1 MSIVFP
7 LFISIIFSLN
17 LILAAFA
24 FFLPNAHFLYSF
36 LFFGNIIVA
45 CLGLSLLFYNKKL
58 KEPKTTISLPVKEE
72 SHDYF
77 TDKWIIDYI
86 PSVFCIK
93 DGHGRWI
100 IADKAYLQL
109 LGLVD
114 VDYQGKTNA
123 ELGKLSKSVENG
135 LLLNKMDDE
144 IVWKKGGPVSRI
156 ENFGKSRLNIKS
168 VEITRIPVFDS
179 QMKRYRLLVTG
190 NDLSLNSIKLKTLQI
205 TSSVFKYSPDSTFI
219 MDLDFRIMQV
229 NPAFTQLTG
238 YKQQEI
244 RGKHISALNNMQ
256 NNDVFFSTIKNYIEL
271 NQQWEG
277 EFICVNSIDESFHSK
292 LRISTVFN
300 KSKHSAIHYIGVIN
314 NITKEKEAEQHYL
327 RLAHYDDLTSLP
339 NRVMFINRL
348 GQVLARSKRHDLH
361 AVLLFIDLD
370 HFKSINDTIGH
381 QGGDEL
387 LVETSKRLQE
397 TVRADDVVARLSGD
411 EFAILLH
418 EHMNYEQAS
427 YTASLIANKIINQ
440 LTRSFYIQQRELFI
454 GASIGIAIYP
464 EDAENS
470 QDLLKHADIAMYQ
483 AKNAGRNN
491 YQFFQKN
498 LILALKDRH
507 QMESDMR
514 KGLQHG
520 QFRLFFQPQYNA
532 ITRELIGAEVL
543 VRWFKSFNEMVPVY
557 QFIPVAEETG
567 LIVPLGQWILETA
580 CKKQKEWLLAG
591 YPIKQVSVNISARQ
605 FSQPEFVQMV
615 ENVLQT
621 TGLPPQHLELE
632 ITESMLM
639 GDIKKVIL
647 QLQRLNGMG
656 ISLAID
662 DFGTGYSSLSYL
674 KDFPIDILKI
684 DQSFVRD
691 TPANTKDCN
700 IVCAIIEMGHS
711 LGLKI
716 VAEGVETEDQLEFL
730 NRYTCDYIQGYLFSK
745 PLPEPEM
752 VELLKNLRQSPAL
765 STSS

>member
-1 MSIVFP
+1 MSIV
-7 LFISIIFSLN
+7 LTVFICIIFSLN
-17 LILAAFA
+17 LILAALA
-24 FFLPNAHFLYSF
+24 YLLPDAHYLFNI

-45 CLGLSLLFYNKKL
+45 CLGAGLLFYSKRI

-72 SHDYF
+72 VNEFFSDQ
-77 TDKWIIDYI
+77 WIIENI
-86 PSVFCIK
+86 PSIFCIK
-93 DGHGRWI
+93 DGQGRWL
-100 IADKAYLQL
+100 IADKAFLKL
-109 LGLVD
+109 LGLENVQ
-114 VDYQGKTNA
+114 YQGKTNKD
-123 ELGKLSKSVENG
+123 LCKHSNNVQNG
-135 LLLNKMDDE
+135 LLLNAMDDE
-144 IVWKKGGPVSRI
+144 TVWKKGESVTHV
-156 ENFGKSRLNIKS
+156 ETFTKSDLNIKS
-168 VEITRIPVFDS
+168 IEITKTPVFDS
-179 QMKRYRLLVTG
+179 QMQRFKMIISG
-190 NDLSLNSIKLKTLQI
+190 NDLSLNSVKLKMLQT
-205 TSSVFKYSPDSTFI
+205 TSSVFKYSPDSIFI
-219 MDLDFRIMQV
+219 MDLDFKIIQV
-229 NPAFTQLTG
+229 NTAFTELTG
-238 YKQQEI
+238 FKLHEI
-244 RGKHISALNNMQ
+244 RGKHIAELNHQDNGG
-256 NNDVFFSTIKNYIEL
+256 VFFNTIKNYIEL

-277 EFICVNSIDESFHSK
+277 EFICDNINQESFHSK
-292 LRISTVFN
+292 LRISTVYN
-300 KSKHSAIHYIGVIN
+300 KSKHAPIHYIAVIN
-314 NITKEKEAEQHYL
+314 NITKEKETEQHYL

-339 NRVMFINRL
+339 NRVMFIDRL
-348 GQVLARSKRHDLH
+348 GKILSRSERHGLH

-381 QGGDEL
+381 QGGDAL
-387 LVETSKRLQE
+387 LVETSNRLQE
-397 TVRADDVVARLSGD
+397 TVRADDIVARLSGD

-427 YTASLIANKIINQ
+427 YTASLIANKIITQ

-464 EDAENS
+464 EDAGNS
-470 QDLLKHADIAMYQ
+470 QDLLKYADIAMYQ
-483 AKNAGRNN
+483 AKNSGRNN

-532 ITRELIGAEVL
+532 VTRELIGAEVL
-543 VRWFKSFNEMVPVY
+543 VRWFKTFNEMVPVY

-580 CKKQKEWLLAG
+580 CKKQKEWLTAG

-615 ENVLQT
+615 EDVLKT
-621 TGLPPQHLELE
+621 TGLPPKHLELE

-647 QLQRLNGMG
+647 QLQRLNDMG

-674 KDFPIDILKI
+674 KDFPIDILKV

-691 TPANTKDCN
+691 TPANVKDCN
-700 IVCAIIEMGHS
+700 IVTAIIEMGHS
-711 LGLKI
+711 LGLRI

-730 NRYTCDYIQGYLFSK
+730 NRYNCDYIQGYLFSK
-745 PLPEPEM
+745 PLPEPDM
-752 VELLKNLRQSPAL
+752 VELLKKTNQSSIT
-765 STSS
+765 ST